1 MAKGSMSEESLSTGT
16 KLGLPELQL
25 GILPGFGGTQ
35 RLPRLVG
42 LQTAAQMMLTSAPI
56 NDKKAAKLGL
66 VDAVVPADKL
76 LPAARAWAAEIAA
89 GTKPRNFTLYRC
101 SLHLPTSRARV
112 ITFSLL
118 LLIYRFPLLRGDIDI
133 GVYAVG
139 EL

>member
-1 MAKGSMSEESLSTGT
+1 MSLSGCMACAGT

-66 VDAVVPADKL
+66 VDAVVPKEKL
-76 LPAARAWAAEIAA
+76 LEAACAWAAAIAA
-89 GTKPRNFTLYRC
+89 GTRPRNFSLYR
-101 SLHLPTSRARV
+101 
-112 ITFSLL
+112 
-118 LLIYRFPLLRGDIDI
+118 
-133 GVYAVG
+133 
-139 EL
+139 